1 MLSFNDIII
10 ILGDTVLEG
19 NVAIAGV
26 LVLVGI
32 LAFVMAITKKTLPTL
47 VLAVPLIMV
56 FAVMGW
62 LPPEIGIM
70 MLVVVALG
78 IGLESRGVFS

>member
-47 VLAVPLIMV
+47 VLAVPLVMV

>member
-1 MLSFNDIII
+1 MLSINDIIT
-10 ILGDTVLEG
+10 ILGDTVLGG
-19 NVAIAGV
+19 NVAIAGA
-26 LVLVGI
+26 LLLVGI
-32 LAFVMAITKKTLPTL
+32 LAFIMAITKKTLPTL

-62 LPPEIGIM
+62 LPPEIGII

>member
-1 MLSFNDIII
+1 MLSINDIIT
-10 ILGDTVLEG
+10 ILGDTVLGG
-19 NVAIAGV
+19 NVAIAGT
-26 LVLVGI
+26 LLLVGI

-47 VLAVPLIMV
+47 VLAVPLVMV

-62 LPPEIGIM
+62 LPPEIGII
-70 MLVVVALG
+70 MLVIVALG

>member
-1 MLSFNDIII
+1 MLSINDIIT
-10 ILGDTVLEG
+10 ILGDTVLDG
-19 NVAIAGV
+19 NMAIAGT
-26 LVLVGI
+26 LLLVGV
-32 LAFVMAITKKTLPTL
+32 LAFVMAISKKVLTTL

-62 LPPEIGIM
+62 LPPEIGII